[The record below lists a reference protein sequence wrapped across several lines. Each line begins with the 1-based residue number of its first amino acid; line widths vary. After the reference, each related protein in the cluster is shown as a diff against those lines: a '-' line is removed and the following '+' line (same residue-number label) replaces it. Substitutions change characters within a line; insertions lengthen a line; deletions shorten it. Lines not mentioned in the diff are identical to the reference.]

1 MCIMGCNV
9 RSCNLG
15 VLMAGC
21 DVVVTKSRGAT
32 IRRVCGARS
41 NVVVAKDCSVGFR
54 LTVDGS
60 TKGSW
65 CLSHGGCVR
74 LGAGHEWDVWD
85 ASDM

>member
-1 MCIMGCNV
+1 MRIVGCNV
-9 RSCNLG
+9 RFCDLG
-15 VLMAGC
+15 VHMAGC
-21 DVVVTKSRGAT
+21 NVVVTKSHGAT
-32 IRRVCGARS
+32 IQRVCGARS

-54 LTVDGS
+54 LAVDGS
-60 TKGSW
+60 TKGSR

>member
-1 MCIMGCNV
+1 MRIVGCNM

-15 VLMAGC
+15 VYMAGC
-21 DVVVTKSRGAT
+21 DVVVMKSCGAT
-32 IRRVCGARS
+32 IWRVCGARS

-54 LTVDGS
+54 LAVDGS
-60 TKGSW
+60 TKGLR

-74 LGAGHEWDVWD
+74 LGVGHEWDVWD